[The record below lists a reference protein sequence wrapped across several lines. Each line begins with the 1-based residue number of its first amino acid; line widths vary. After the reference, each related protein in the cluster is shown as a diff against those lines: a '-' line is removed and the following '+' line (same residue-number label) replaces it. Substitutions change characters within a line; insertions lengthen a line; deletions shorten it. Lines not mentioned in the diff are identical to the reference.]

1 MRGRHVLY
9 TLGAAS
15 IGVGFTGL
23 LADASDTHP
32 VGWALWFAGVAIVH
46 DAVLAPLIFGAAHL
60 TGRVPGPGPLR
71 VALVLAGSVTL
82 IALPLIWQEGRRP
95 DNPSILPGAYGM
107 TIIVLIGLVTAA
119 AAVMNAYSH
128 RMGKAILTIVGV
140 LLSIWLIFM
149 VIGMIISALKFLI
162 WIGFLAVIGAIIVT
176 VISKLA
182 KST

>member
-1 MRGRHVLY
+1 VRGRLIPY
-9 TLGAAS
+9 GLGAVS

-23 LADASDTHP
+23 LVDASDTHP
-32 VGWALWFAGVAIVH
+32 VGWAIWFAGAAIAH
-46 DAVLAPLIFGAAHL
+46 DALLAPLIFGAAYL
-60 TGRVPGPGPLR
+60 TGRVPGPAPLR

-82 IALPLIWQEGRRP
+82 VALPLVWQEGRRP
-95 DNPSILPGAYGM
+95 DNPSILPGAYGT
-107 TIIVLIGLVTAA
+107 TIIVLVGLITAA
-119 AAVMNAYSH
+119 AVIANAYSH

-162 WIGFLAVIGAIIVT
+162 WVGFLAVIGAIIVT

-182 KST
+182 KSS